1 MRETMRPRTSASTA
15 RANSAIRR
23 TPSVLRSPLSSHCW
37 SVSGFPGRWTSS
49 TTSSMISLP
58 TKSVA
63 IGRSA
68 RTSRSTSD
76 AAVSCGLVCHT
87 IAMKGRRFLSAP
99 TRSLKDLVLATVAP
113 PDGGGSA
120 DPGAC
125 LPPPLYCRGIESDP
139 MTRRGRQREGTSCGH
154 YDTFACRSQA
164 RVQRQDFAGAQPM
177 PVTAT
182 SAPCRHTPHRARPA
196 PRPGRQSA
204 DRRAA

>member
-1 MRETMRPRTSASTA
+1 M
-15 RANSAIRR
+15 
-23 TPSVLRSPLSSHCW
+23 LRSPLSSHCC

-99 TRSLKDLVLATVAP
+99 TRSLKDLVLADVAP

-120 DPGAC
+120 APGAC
-125 LPPPLYCRGIESDP
+125 LPPPLYCRGIERDP
-139 MTRRGRQREGTSCGH
+139 MTRARTPAGRERRADITTLVPVLDRLGCNV
-154 YDTFACRSQA
+154 RN
-164 RVQRQDFAGAQPM
+164 FAGAQPL

-182 SAPCRHTPHRARPA
+182 SAPCRRTPHRARPA
-196 PRPGRQSA
+196 PRPGRRSA